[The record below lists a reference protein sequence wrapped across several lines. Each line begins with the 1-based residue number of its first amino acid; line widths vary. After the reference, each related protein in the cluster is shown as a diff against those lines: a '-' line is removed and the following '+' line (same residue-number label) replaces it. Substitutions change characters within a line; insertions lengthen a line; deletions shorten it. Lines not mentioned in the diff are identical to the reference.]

1 MYGKKMSPTQLEKM
15 KRAQKLARYMDTRR
29 IGEVFPDIESI
40 EIEYHLQHIS
50 IFGKL
55 EEDKIW
61 NINLQGQMC
70 FFIDCLNRECSSAGF
85 DLKDEIYT
93 MQREHITEKSDVIHC
108 NGQEAPDHPEQRCGG
123 SLKYTIKI
131 CYKRQ

>member
-1 MYGKKMSPTQLEKM
+1 MYGKHMTEKQLEAL
-15 KRAQKLARYMDTRR
+15 KREQMRLRYMDTRR

-50 IFGKL
+50 VFGKQ

-61 NINLQGQMC
+61 NVNLQGQMC
-70 FFIDCLNRECSSAGF
+70 FFIDCLNHECSSAGY
-85 DLKDEIYT
+85 DLKNEIYSMYSNHQT
-93 MQREHITEKSDVIHC
+93 EVSREMKCD
-108 NGQEAPDHPEQRCGG
+108 GQEAPDHPEQRCGG

-131 CYKRQ
+131 TYKG